1 MQRARNVKRSG
12 FSLLELLAVVT
23 ILAVIAAVVV
33 PRISSSKVAAQ
44 QEVNKQNIAEI
55 NAAVE
60 RWYFEK
66 GSYPQLNLSDIA
78 ADVQYFPEGIPQNPV
93 DSSSYQLDAT
103 THRVIK

>member
-1 MQRARNVKRSG
+1 MHRKKNIKRDG

-23 ILAVIAAVVV
+23 ILAIIAAVVI
-33 PRISSSKVAAQ
+33 PRISSSKLSAQ

-66 GSYPQLNLSDIA
+66 GSYPKVNLNDIASDI
-78 ADVQYFPEGIPQNPV
+78 QYFPEGIPVNPV
-93 DSSSYQLDAT
+93 TGKKYRLDSK